1 MPELSVS
8 RSNALAAAGVL
19 LVVLV
24 VAGRFLLGA
33 GAATSSADAGVAL
46 GAEQIRAA
54 PAPPVVVHVVGAVQ
68 LPGLYR
74 LARGKRV
81 ADAVARAGGATAK
94 ADLALINLAA
104 LVSDG
109 QQVVVPA
116 RAPPG
121 AAPAAGE
128 ASGGPVHLNSATIE
142 QLDALP
148 GRRSRHRAEDRRLP
162 REARSVQHRSAS
174 STRFQGSGRRGSS
187 SSRSSSR
194 RDARARALAAAPA
207 RGVARR
213 RAGACERASRLERP
227 PRRGRRLR
235 GCVARG
241 RIGVRAHAWRCSPSP
256 LRSSGGGGAARGS
269 TRSTAASC
277 SATSAQAAT
286 RWSS

>member
-8 RSNALAAAGVL
+8 RTHALAGAGVL

-24 VAGRFLLGA
+24 LAGRYLLGA
-33 GAATSSADAGVAL
+33 GAATSSDAGVAL
-46 GAEQIRAA
+46 GAEPIRAT

-68 LPGLYR
+68 VPGLYR

-81 ADAVARAGGATAK
+81 ADALARAGGATAK

-128 ASGGPVHLNSATIE
+128 AAGGPVHLNSATLE

-148 GRRSRHRAEDRRLP
+148 GVGPVTAQKILDY
-162 REARSVQHRSAS
+162 REKHGAFSSVREL
-174 STRFQGSGRRGSS
+174 
-187 SSRSSSR
+187 
-194 RDARARALAAAPA
+194 DAVPGIGPA
-207 RGVARR
+207 RLEQLTELVA
-213 RAGACERASRLERP
+213 P
-227 PRRGRRLR
+227 
-235 GCVARG
+235 
-241 RIGVRAHAWRCSPSP
+241 
-256 LRSSGGGGAARGS
+256 
-269 TRSTAASC
+269 
-277 SATSAQAAT
+277 
-286 RWSS
+286 